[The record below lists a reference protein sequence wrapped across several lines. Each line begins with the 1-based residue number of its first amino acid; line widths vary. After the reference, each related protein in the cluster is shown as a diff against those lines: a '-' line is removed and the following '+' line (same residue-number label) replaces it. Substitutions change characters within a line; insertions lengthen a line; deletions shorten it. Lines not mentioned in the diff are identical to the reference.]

1 MMDSN
6 TMNIPLEAFTQWT
19 SIYKAQQKHNSYALI
34 KSDKHFVRKRD
45 HQLEESVEKDMIVLT
60 GLNL

>member
-1 MMDSN
+1 
-6 TMNIPLEAFTQWT
+6 MNIPLEAFTQWT